1 MSNSTSTSTQDDRGK
16 LQKTSDSRNT
26 PRTLHVKPLPQNR
39 PVAENVSEGTDE
51 LMGYLD

>member
-1 MSNSTSTSTQDDRGK
+1 MNNSTSTSPQENQGK
-16 LQKTSDSRNT
+16 IQKTSDSRNT
-26 PRTLHVKPLPQNR
+26 TRALHVKPLPQNR